1 MIFNRVIPSLLL
13 SKKRLVKG
21 INFKNH
27 RDAGSPPSTIR
38 SFNHQ
43 GADEIMLLDIDCS
56 ISKKEPDYESFKQV
70 AKESFI
76 PLTFGGGI
84 SNLKIAEKYF
94 ECGADKICLGT
105 SALDNPNL
113 ITELSQI
120 YGRQAVV
127 INIDL
132 IKIDNSYKIYNFAKK
147 VDIDLDI
154 FDWIK
159 KIQDLGA
166 GEIKLTS
173 VNKEG
178 LKNNYD
184 FEMINKYNN
193 NIDIPLIVEGG
204 FGNLNHIKDCFENN
218 INSIALGS
226 MLIFS
231 DFNLVKINKY
241 LSSEGLHV
249 RK

>member
-1 MIFNRVIPSLLL
+1 MRLSLLL
-13 SKKRLVKG
+13 LTKK
-21 INFKNH
+21 
-27 RDAGSPPSTIR
+27 
-38 SFNHQ
+38 
-43 GADEIMLLDIDCS
+43 
-56 ISKKEPDYESFKQV
+56 
-70 AKESFI
+70 
-76 PLTFGGGI
+76 
-84 SNLKIAEKYF
+84 
-94 ECGADKICLGT
+94 
-105 SALDNPNL
+105 
-113 ITELSQI
+113 
-120 YGRQAVV
+120 
-127 INIDL
+127 
-132 IKIDNSYKIYNFAKK
+132 
-147 VDIDLDI
+147 
-154 FDWIK
+154 
-159 KIQDLGA
+159 
-166 GEIKLTS
+166 
-173 VNKEG
+173 G